1 MRGRPAHQPGSSFRP
16 NTALA
21 SCCFPR
27 LQAEATGRGAHP
39 LRPEGSPFGAGWCH
53 RVSDCCWRGSDSVC
67 VIRLQKDL
75 PRGTLSQHSTPST
88 LQNAKHPAGLCLGWL
103 GRRFPK
109 AANSTAGSAGTG
121 GELQQVPST
130 TPANPQLPRGHFVQ
144 FQIPFLSSGMNSLPK
159 AHRICREKASLFFY
173 FFFLTTSAGPVRAAG
188 QPFGAMG
195 WGKNTSSLAGQRCDT
210 RGRALIQHPPSSSA

>member
-1 MRGRPAHQPGSSFRP
+1 MRGRPAHQPGSSFRL

-21 SCCFPR
+21 SCCFPQLR
-27 LQAEATGRGAHP
+27 AEATGRGAHP
-39 LRPEGSPFGAGWCH
+39 LRPEGSPFGAGRCH
-53 RVSDCCWRGSDSVC
+53 QVSDCRWRGSDSPC

-75 PRGTLSQHSTPST
+75 PRGTLSQHSTLST

-109 AANSTAGSAGTG
+109 AANSTAGSAGTE

-130 TPANPQLPRGHFVQ
+130 TPANPQLPQGHFVQ

-159 AHRICREKASLFFY
+159 AHRICREKASHFFKLFF
-173 FFFLTTSAGPVRAAG
+173 FNNIGGPGQSSRSALWCYGLG
-188 QPFGAMG
+188 
-195 WGKNTSSLAGQRCDT
+195 
-210 RGRALIQHPPSSSA
+210 